1 MRPAPS
7 GKAEGQRGC
16 GGLIVTR
23 NLQKVYSGGGC
34 AVEALRGVSLE
45 VADGDFV
52 AIVGPSGSGKSTLMN
67 VLGCLDAA
75 SGGYYALDGEDVTRL
90 GSDGLARVRSRKI
103 GFVFQNFNL
112 LPRLTA
118 LENAALP
125 LMYLGVPL
133 RERRER
139 AEQALRNVGLYHRR
153 NHLPAEMSGGQQ
165 QRVAIARA
173 LALQP
178 DILCFDEPTSALD
191 PELTGEVLKVIR
203 SLSEQHMTMIIVTH
217 EMAFARDVANRV
229 IFMDGGVIVE
239 QGPARDVIENPQA
252 ERTKQ
257 FLARYRENQ

>member
-1 MRPAPS
+1 MRPAPG

-173 LALQP
+173 LITQP
-178 DILCFDEPTSALD
+178 PLLLADEPTGNLDSASGGEILRFVESLHEGGTTIVLITHD
-191 PELTGEVLKVIR
+191 EGVARRCRRRVEMRDGRIREL
-203 SLSEQHMTMIIVTH
+203 
-217 EMAFARDVANRV
+217 
-229 IFMDGGVIVE
+229 
-239 QGPARDVIENPQA
+239 
-252 ERTKQ
+252 
-257 FLARYRENQ
+257 

>member
-16 GGLIVTR
+16 GGVIVTR
-23 NLQKVYSGGGC
+23 TLPKVYSGGGC

-173 LALQP
+173 LITQP
-178 DILCFDEPTSALD
+178 PLLLADEPTGNLDSASGGEILRFVESLHEGGTTIVLITHD
-191 PELTGEVLKVIR
+191 EGVARRCRRRVEMRDGRIREL
-203 SLSEQHMTMIIVTH
+203 
-217 EMAFARDVANRV
+217 
-229 IFMDGGVIVE
+229 
-239 QGPARDVIENPQA
+239 
-252 ERTKQ
+252 
-257 FLARYRENQ
+257 

>member
-1 MRPAPS
+1 MRPPPS

-153 NHLPAEMSGGQQ
+153 NHLPTEMSGGQQ

-173 LALQP
+173 LITQP
-178 DILCFDEPTSALD
+178 PLLLADEPTGNLDSASGGEILRFVESLHEGGTTIVLITHD
-191 PELTGEVLKVIR
+191 EGVARRCRRRVEMRDGRIREL
-203 SLSEQHMTMIIVTH
+203 
-217 EMAFARDVANRV
+217 
-229 IFMDGGVIVE
+229 
-239 QGPARDVIENPQA
+239 
-252 ERTKQ
+252 
-257 FLARYRENQ
+257 

>member
-1 MRPAPS
+1 M
-7 GKAEGQRGC
+7 
-16 GGLIVTR
+16 IVTR

-173 LALQP
+173 LITRPPLLLA
-178 DILCFDEPTSALD
+178 DEPTGNLDSASGGEILRFVESLHEGGTTIVLITHD
-191 PELTGEVLKVIR
+191 EGVARRCRRRVEMRDGRIREL
-203 SLSEQHMTMIIVTH
+203 
-217 EMAFARDVANRV
+217 
-229 IFMDGGVIVE
+229 
-239 QGPARDVIENPQA
+239 
-252 ERTKQ
+252 
-257 FLARYRENQ
+257 

>member
-125 LMYLGVPL
+125 LIYLGVPL

-173 LALQP
+173 LITRPPLLLA
-178 DILCFDEPTSALD
+178 DEPTGNLDSASGGEILRFVESLHEGGTTIVLITHD
-191 PELTGEVLKVIR
+191 EGVARRCRRRVEMRDGRIREL
-203 SLSEQHMTMIIVTH
+203 
-217 EMAFARDVANRV
+217 
-229 IFMDGGVIVE
+229 
-239 QGPARDVIENPQA
+239 
-252 ERTKQ
+252 
-257 FLARYRENQ
+257 

>member
-173 LALQP
+173 LITRPPLLLA
-178 DILCFDEPTSALD
+178 DEPTGNLDSASGGEILRFVESLHEGGTTIVLITHD
-191 PELTGEVLKVIR
+191 EGVARRCRRRVEMRDGRIREL
-203 SLSEQHMTMIIVTH
+203 
-217 EMAFARDVANRV
+217 
-229 IFMDGGVIVE
+229 
-239 QGPARDVIENPQA
+239 
-252 ERTKQ
+252 
-257 FLARYRENQ
+257 

>member
-1 MRPAPS
+1 MRPPPS

-173 LALQP
+173 LILQP
-178 DILCFDEPTSALD
+178 PLLLTDEPTGNLDSASGGEILRFVESLHEGGTTIVLITHD
-191 PELTGEVLKVIR
+191 EGVARRCRRRVEMRDGRIREL
-203 SLSEQHMTMIIVTH
+203 
-217 EMAFARDVANRV
+217 
-229 IFMDGGVIVE
+229 
-239 QGPARDVIENPQA
+239 
-252 ERTKQ
+252 
-257 FLARYRENQ
+257 

>member
-1 MRPAPS
+1 MRPPPS

-173 LALQP
+173 LITQP
-178 DILCFDEPTSALD
+178 PLLLADEPTGNLDSASGGEILRFVESLHEGGTTIVLITHD
-191 PELTGEVLKVIR
+191 EGVARRCRRRVEMRDGRIREL
-203 SLSEQHMTMIIVTH
+203 
-217 EMAFARDVANRV
+217 
-229 IFMDGGVIVE
+229 
-239 QGPARDVIENPQA
+239 
-252 ERTKQ
+252 
-257 FLARYRENQ
+257 

>member
-173 LALQP
+173 LITRPPLLLA
-178 DILCFDEPTSALD
+178 DEPTGNLDSASGGEILRFVESLHEGGTTIVLITHD
-191 PELTGEVLKVIR
+191 EGVARHCRRRVEMRDGRIREL
-203 SLSEQHMTMIIVTH
+203 
-217 EMAFARDVANRV
+217 
-229 IFMDGGVIVE
+229 
-239 QGPARDVIENPQA
+239 
-252 ERTKQ
+252 
-257 FLARYRENQ
+257 

>member
-34 AVEALRGVSLE
+34 AVEALRGVSVE
-45 VADGDFV
+45 VADGDMT

-173 LALQP
+173 LITQP
-178 DILCFDEPTSALD
+178 PLLLADEPTGNLDSASGGEILRFVESLHEGGTTIVLITHD
-191 PELTGEVLKVIR
+191 EGVARRCRRRVEMRDGCIREL
-203 SLSEQHMTMIIVTH
+203 
-217 EMAFARDVANRV
+217 
-229 IFMDGGVIVE
+229 
-239 QGPARDVIENPQA
+239 
-252 ERTKQ
+252 
-257 FLARYRENQ
+257 